1 MTITE
6 KLVNAIENV
15 TSGSSKAVEIDDCLW
30 FKVFNNPE
38 EKRNNIVDIVLM
50 NKCAATPFM
59 FFADAKDKNL
69 SSSVEK
75 NASRIYKE
83 YSDALIIDKEDPEPE
98 F

>member
-6 KLVNAIENV
+6 KLVNAVENV
-15 TSGSSKAVEIDDCLW
+15 TYGTSEAVEIDYCLW

-38 EKRNNIVDIVLM
+38 EKRNNIVDVVLM

-59 FFADAKDKNL
+59 FFADAKDKDL
-69 SSSVEK
+69 SSSIEK

-83 YSDALIIDKEDPEPE
+83 YSDFHIIDKEDPEPE
-98 F
+98 L